1 MGIPASIPAPPSTP
15 QGRIRAL
22 LVGKAVPFARA
33 GATSAIDKSIVDRAL
48 SITLLGL
55 DSDEQADLR
64 VHGGPDK
71 AIHAYAWDHYRYW
84 RQQLPECQLWERPG
98 AFGEN
103 FSVDGLDESSVCIGD
118 HWSAG
123 SALLEVSQGRQPCW
137 KLNPRFGVV
146 DMSLRVQESLRAGWY
161 FRVIQCGT
169 VRPHDPLELVARPH
183 PEWSIERLLALIRNR
198 TCDRQLLGEVLR
210 LPLTSSWRKLFSR
223 RAEFEVVEDWGP
235 RLNGKSAT

>member
-1 MGIPASIPAPPSTP
+1 MSIPASTPAPPSGP

-22 LVGKAVPFARA
+22 LVGKSVPFARP
-33 GATSAIDKSIVDRAL
+33 GATSAINKSIVDRAL
-48 SITLLGL
+48 FIGL
-55 DSDEQADLR
+55 HGLTGDEQADLR

-84 RQQLPECQLWERPG
+84 RRQIPGCQLLELPG

-118 HWSAG
+118 RWSAG

-137 KLNPRFGVV
+137 KLNPRFGVIN
-146 DMSLRVQESLRAGWY
+146 MSLRVQESLRAGWY

-169 VRPHDPLELVARPH
+169 VRPDDALELVTRPH
-183 PEWSIERLLALIRNR
+183 PEWPIERLLALIRNR
-198 TCDRQLLGEVLR
+198 TCDRPLLQDVLC

-235 RLNGKSAT
+235 RLNDQSAT